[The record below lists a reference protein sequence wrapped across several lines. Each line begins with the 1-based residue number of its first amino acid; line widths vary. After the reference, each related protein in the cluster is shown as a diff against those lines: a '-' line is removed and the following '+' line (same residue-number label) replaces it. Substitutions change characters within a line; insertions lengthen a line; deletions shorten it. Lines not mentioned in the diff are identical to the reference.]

1 MLHIILGILKV
12 IGILLGFLFL
22 FLLAML
28 LAVLF
33 CSVRYQVQAEK
44 QPNRTEG
51 KVKISWLFHIVSVAF
66 SIDSSRKAFLSIR
79 LFGIRLPVPGKKKV
93 RKGHSRKGAKQKKQ
107 KRNDK
112 PQNDDVPTEVS
123 EEVMD
128 LTEEVSEKVKE
139 GVSETIDVT
148 EALILEPDDTTE
160 APILKAEHTAQRPI
174 SEIHEGSFWQKI
186 RNFIFNI
193 YRKIRTLFAFLIS
206 LPEKIRQTVKGF
218 QRLWAKIRSMAA
230 KPGQILNLMEELEA
244 REVFGNAAGYVTY
257 LLRHYKPRRIKGF
270 LHFGTG
276 DPMSTAYLTGI
287 LYIILPAKAEDFSVQ
302 PSFDE
307 AVFETQISF
316 HGRIRMCHLVYAAW
330 KAFRDKKLRRIIRY
344 IKKRG

>member
-66 SIDSSRKAFLSIR
+66 SVDSSRKAFLSIR

-93 RKGHSRKGAKQKKQ
+93 RKGHRRKGAKQKKQ
-107 KRNDK
+107 KHNDK

-123 EEVMD
+123 EEVMG

-148 EALILEPDDTTE
+148 EALILEPDDTTD
-160 APILKAEHTAQRPI
+160 APILKEEHTAHRPI

-186 RNFIFNI
+186 RNFIFNKNQNSVRFFDFPSGKNKADRERI
-193 YRKIRTLFAFLIS
+193 SAVVGENPQYGCKTGPNIESYGRAGSAGGFWKCGRICNIS
-206 LPEKIRQTVKGF
+206 LTP
-218 QRLWAKIRSMAA
+218 L
-230 KPGQILNLMEELEA
+230 
-244 REVFGNAAGYVTY
+244 
-257 LLRHYKPRRIKGF
+257 
-270 LHFGTG
+270 
-276 DPMSTAYLTGI
+276 
-287 LYIILPAKAEDFSVQ
+287 
-302 PSFDE
+302 
-307 AVFETQISF
+307 
-316 HGRIRMCHLVYAAW
+316 
-330 KAFRDKKLRRIIRY
+330 
-344 IKKRG
+344 